1 MTEARERY
9 RKLPGRRR
17 GFIKGSSVWL
27 GSGHLLLVKSTRF
40 REEYKRFQLRD
51 IQAIVV
57 ARTPRFA
64 ISTRAFTIGV
74 LWLIAFFAL
83 RNTLP
88 WAPAVL
94 WSAAVCLVGAWIYVC
109 AARSC
114 ACRIYTAVS
123 RDDLPSLCR
132 TWTARKFL
140 DQVEPRIAQEQGVV
154 EGNWAEAVE
163 DRAIGPPLAAPPAP
177 GMASAAAAAVPARSH
192 TLASDIF
199 LASLFADA
207 LLNVLTLHSAAR
219 GVEWASYGLAAV
231 EVAGAIFIFFQYHRG
246 ILRAGLQNLAIATLI
261 VMGAFYYARQIIAG
275 LATAGA
281 PAAQILPDP
290 KALAAQPAY
299 ILLRE
304 VDAGVALVLGLA
316 GVVLALLPDR
326 KISSRV

>member
-1 MTEARERY
+1 MTAARERY

-27 GSGHLLLVKSTRF
+27 GAGHLLLVRSSRF

-74 LWLIAFFAL
+74 LWLVAYMAL

-94 WSAAVCLVGAWIYVC
+94 WSGAAGLVGAWIYVC

-123 RDDLPSLCR
+123 RDDLPSLYR

-140 DQVEPRIAQEQGVV
+140 AEVEPRIAQEQGVV
-154 EGNWAEAVE
+154 ESNWAEAVAG
-163 DRAIGPPLAAPPAP
+163 RAIGPPLATGPAP
-177 GMASAAAAAVPARSH
+177 GAASPAATAAPARRR
-192 TLASDIF
+192 TLASDVF

-207 LLNVLTLHSAAR
+207 LLNVLTLHSVAR
-219 GVEWASYGLAAV
+219 GPEWAAYGLAGV
-231 EVAGAIFIFFQYHRG
+231 EVAGAIAIFFQYHRG
-246 ILRAGLQNLAIATLI
+246 ILRAGLQKLAIATLI
-261 VMGAFYYARQIIAG
+261 VMGVFYYAKQIIAG
-275 LATAGA
+275 LATSS
-281 PAAQILPDP
+281 PASTQILPDP
-290 KALAAQPAY
+290 QALAAQPAY
-299 ILLRE
+299 IFLRE
-304 VDAGVALVLGLA
+304 ADAGIAVILGLA
-316 GVVLALLPDR
+316 GLILSFLPDGR
-326 KISSRV
+326 ESSGP